1 MHEDGKKMAK
11 SPSAQKF
18 DFGLV
23 CKRLVFKMDLVGASG
38 FEPPTSWSRTFDAPL
53 WLGFAGDCRSYTF
66 QLIDVQFLP
75 FLNPDRG
82 FHPAPAGDD
91 GLRRLVARKGQGQG
105 RGQPT
110 C

>member
-66 QLIDVQFLP
+66 QFDRCAVSAFPQSRQGLP
-75 FLNPDRG
+75 PC
-82 FHPAPAGDD
+82 ACW
-91 GLRRLVARKGQGQG
+91 RLVARKGQGQG